1 MLSPERTTV
10 KTCGKIYGMK
20 ARSQAPPRLPE
31 NYQVVFDILREH
43 GTGTH
48 LTTGDVYAVA
58 RTRKQKIGYS
68 TVYRGLLRLRD
79 LGLASEIVV
88 PGTAAAVYEP
98 AGPQHAHF
106 RCDACGAVR
115 DVDFDLSKRALR
127 TMEERSGVKIQ
138 FATVTLHGRCGR
150 CA

>member
-1 MLSPERTTV
+1 MKSRTQP
-10 KTCGKIYGMK
+10 
-20 ARSQAPPRLPE
+20 APRLPE
-31 NYQVVFDILREH
+31 NYQVVFDILTEH

-48 LTTGDVYAVA
+48 LTTGDVYAAA
-58 RTRKQKIGYS
+58 RKRKPRIGYS

-88 PGTAAAVYEP
+88 PGATAAVYEP

-106 RCDACGAVR
+106 RCRECGSVR
-115 DVDFDLSKRALR
+115 DIDFDLSKRALR
-127 TMEERSGVKIQ
+127 TMEERNGVTIEST
-138 FATVTLHGRCGR
+138 TVTLHGRCAR